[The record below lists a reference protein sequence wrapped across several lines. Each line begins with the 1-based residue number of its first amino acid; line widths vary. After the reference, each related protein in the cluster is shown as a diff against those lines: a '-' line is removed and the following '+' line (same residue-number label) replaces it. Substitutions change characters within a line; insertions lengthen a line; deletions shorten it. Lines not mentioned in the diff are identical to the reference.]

1 MCEADE
7 VNILFPPL
15 KRPILEMPNECLTWH
30 QAKPPS
36 GVMTGWG
43 LCIRRND
50 YVPMAFFWCYVWI
63 LSLLPE
69 IWGSQL

>member
-1 MCEADE
+1 
-7 VNILFPPL
+7 
-15 KRPILEMPNECLTWH
+15 MPNECLTWH

-50 YVPMAFFWCYVWI
+50 GDERRDKSLPRAAVEEVLGLTCTPYFPHVPSPLEKVP
-63 LSLLPE
+63 SLR
-69 IWGSQL
+69 GG